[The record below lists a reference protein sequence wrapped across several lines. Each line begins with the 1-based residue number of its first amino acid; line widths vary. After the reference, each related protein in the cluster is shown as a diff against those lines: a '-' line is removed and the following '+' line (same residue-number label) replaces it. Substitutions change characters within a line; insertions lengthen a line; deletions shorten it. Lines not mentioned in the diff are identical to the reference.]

1 MTARGRCH
9 IGPKFQTSCV
19 LASCRS
25 LPVGVFSNTD
35 LKLLL
40 DVSDAWEAKQQQ
52 QRYSLYLGMALSI
65 HLSCQHYRYFG
76 LGCFRQERTRRR

>member
-52 QRYSLYLGMALSI
+52 QRYHTVTAGIAI
-65 HLSCQHYRYFG
+65 
-76 LGCFRQERTRRR
+76 ERRNSGNKNTV